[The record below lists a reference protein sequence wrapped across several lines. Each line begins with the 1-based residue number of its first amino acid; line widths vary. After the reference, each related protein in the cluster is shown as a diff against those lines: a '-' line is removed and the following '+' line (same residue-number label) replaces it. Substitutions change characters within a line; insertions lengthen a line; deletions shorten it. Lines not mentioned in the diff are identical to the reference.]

1 MMLVYLNDVYLDSAA
16 ARVSVDDRGFL
27 FGDGV
32 YEVTRA
38 LGGRLF
44 AGDRH
49 MRRLERGMRE
59 LELRW
64 PDGLDAAGLSAV
76 SERLLRDN
84 GLVEGEATVYAQI
97 TRGAAPPPRTHAFPP
112 PDTPPT
118 VYVAARRFTPLDELR
133 ARGAAAITVAD
144 IRWGR
149 CDLKTIQL
157 LPNVVAKQR
166 AARADCFE
174 AVQVRDGVVTEGA
187 STNVFAV
194 LDGVLRT
201 HPADRHILPGVTRE
215 IVLDLARVLGLPA
228 REEAVTLA
236 EVARASE
243 LFLTGTTT
251 DIMPVVRLDGRPV
264 GAGQPGPVAR
274 QLHARL
280 QEQMDLGAL
289 VLHHP
294 SQSSHRGS

>member
-1 MMLVYLNDVYLDSAA
+1 MVVYLDGAYIDSAD

-49 MRRLERGMRE
+49 ARRLERGMRE

-64 PDGLDAAGLSAV
+64 PEGLDAAGLSAV
-76 SERLLRDN
+76 TERLLRDN
-84 GLVEGEATVYAQI
+84 DLVEGEATVYAQI

-112 PDTPPT
+112 PSTPPT
-118 VYVAARRFTPLDELR
+118 VYVAARRFIPLDELR
-133 ARGAAAITVAD
+133 ARGAGAITVAD

-157 LPNVVAKQR
+157 LPNVLAKQR

-215 IVLDLARVLGLPA
+215 IVLDLARALGLPA
-228 REEAVTLA
+228 REEAITLA
-236 EVARASE
+236 ELSRASE
-243 LFLTGTTT
+243 LFVTGTTT
-251 DIMPVVRLDGRPV
+251 DVMPVVRLDGRPV
-264 GAGQPGPVAR
+264 VAGQPGPVAR

-280 QEQMDLGAL
+280 RERMDRGAEL
-289 VLHHP
+289 
-294 SQSSHRGS
+294 SAAR